1 MIEHAFSRLPD
12 CGQLPVG
19 ANLDH
24 ISFIIKDIYTIEKS
38 EK

>member
-1 MIEHAFSRLPD
+1 MIEHVSVGCQIVANY
-12 CGQLPVG
+12 QVG
-19 ANLDH
+19 ASLDH